1 MENVEI
7 GSTTYSHLNP
17 KLEHA
22 LRKLGLE
29 NSEYIDY
36 QTGDVY
42 IIYSFTFRY

>member
-1 MENVEI
+1 MDN
-7 GSTTYSHLNP
+7 TTYSGLTP

-36 QTGDVY
+36 QTGDAP
-42 IIYSFTFRY
+42 IIYSFTFR